1 MVEIEQSAET
11 LPPLNVGD
19 QAHRRWRSLQE
30 LVVESLVVS
39 LAMVV
44 VDVLAHEETHVPF
57 AEGDDATETLLFR
70 RADEPLG
77 IRVEIGTLRRETDR
91 LDTPALEDLAKDP
104 RGERVA
110 VVNQIAGASQAAIDR
125 SVKLRAICSIHV
137 PYGCGGI
144 PAMVTGRDCSAVT
157 KKTRYRWSPASVSTS
172 TVNRSQAVR
181 PSQCA
186 CRNVF
191 QGMRRLRSGAGS
203 IPWSC
208 RIRCTV
214 VRAISWPR
222 FESAPRIRVYPH
234 WGILDRHPDHER
246 GHVTSRHRPAST
258 AAGAAVVCL
267 GDQSPVPAENRVRR
281 DDAGDLHQDAP
292 SEFLAANGESTALG
306 IGQAKRP
313 RAQVLPEDPILLP
326 EIRDQIVLVAVHPA
340 SEREN
345 EEL

>member
-1 MVEIEQSAET
+1 
-11 LPPLNVGD
+11 
-19 QAHRRWRSLQE
+19 
-30 LVVESLVVS
+30 
-39 LAMVV
+39 
-44 VDVLAHEETHVPF
+44 
-57 AEGDDATETLLFR
+57 
-70 RADEPLG
+70 
-77 IRVEIGTLRRETDR
+77 
-91 LDTPALEDLAKDP
+91 
-104 RGERVA
+104 
-110 VVNQIAGASQAAIDR
+110 
-125 SVKLRAICSIHV
+125 
-137 PYGCGGI
+137 
-144 PAMVTGRDCSAVT
+144 MVTRRDCSAIT

-191 QGMRRLRSGAGS
+191 QGRRPAPLGS
-203 IPWSC
+203 RVDP
-208 RIRCTV
+208 V
-214 VRAISWPR
+214 VVQDPLHRGPSDLVAEVRERPTD
-222 FESAPRIRVYPH
+222 PCVPPL
-234 WGILDRHPDHER
+234 GILDRHPDHAR

-281 DDAGDLHQDAP
+281 DDAGDLHHDAP
-292 SEFLAANGESTALG
+292 SEFLAAHGESTALG